1 MNTDLELSLTAQNPT
16 VQIYESTLFTLTVH
30 NNSTVTATGVQINLP
45 IIAGQAVQVG
55 GSQIQLSSGSYNVYS
70 DQIWYLPSVGAGQ
83 SETLNIEVF
92 FLSEPSLY
100 AQVLALDQND
110 SDSTPGNGTCC
121 TAFED
126 DEAAFPDDDPQ
137 PLLPNLQL
145 ANLQIFGSGTPG
157 SVINYQI
164 DIVNSGQATAAGD
177 YIIAAFISTDAQLS
191 GDDIQVG
198 TINTGNTPI
207 GTLPEVPGAITI
219 PNFLLPGNYQLI
231 LAADYD
237 NVIVESSET
246 DNTIASPVTI
256 EEEGCNCPDVYVPVC
271 GVDGNTYPNACE
283 AECAGVFDYT
293 AGECGNDNGS
303 CSFFV
308 AHDVLNGSD
317 PSFNNT
323 AITISEDP
331 SAFHIQYG
339 TNTNLQVNINQQG
352 DLLNSNITVD
362 NTPEITYN
370 PTYIEA
376 SNEIELVAMQGANTL
391 WTQTIPV
398 IVDNPLGVVISTFT
412 FTTSQAIVFG
422 GFIVEDGTPSVSFSA
437 FIVQTDFNGENARFT
452 LIPDLGDTFS
462 VSEVKEG
469 FDGDIYI
476 RWFTSGNIS
485 LSKVTASGTVEWAT
499 QVGADTPS
507 ITWDELEVGP
517 TGQYVYAVLTDN
529 LQGLVK
535 KIDDS
540 NGQINN
546 TINLGSTLSPSGNFT
561 INLTNR
567 IFPFTDGSFLASS
580 YYRENLPLGM
590 EEGLEFGLIS
600 AQGTQ
605 IWSNKIVDEVSRFSP
620 EAATA
625 DGGFLFVSK
634 DASPNEPVKI
644 LKVTET
650 GSLSPACDDDQPP
663 VEDGMDLEVSL
674 SSDVSSYS
682 IYTNVIVTT
691 TITNTGTETA
701 NDVSLSVPQPAGT
714 VTSGFNTSQG
724 FFNLFF
730 TIWEVG
736 SLAPGES
743 ATFDW
748 NLFMLNNSSFT
759 TFAQVATATPTDV
772 DSTPGNGTC
781 CIANE
786 DDEAVLTLNANF
798 HGGSQNAFLT
808 EGSEELGRV
817 FPNPAEDLL
826 NLRYFAEQDRF
837 MIQVLNVQGQILLSQ
852 QLQKGEIIYPV
863 DIAELTAG
871 IYFIDILDGNK
882 RQQLRFVK
890 Q

>member
-1 MNTDLELSLTAQNPT
+1 MDTDLELSLTAQNPA

-30 NNSTVTATGVQINLP
+30 NNSSVTATGVQISLP
-45 IIAGQAVQVG
+45 LIAGQAVQVG

-83 SETLNIEVF
+83 SETLSIEVF

-126 DEAAFPDDDPQ
+126 DEAAFPDDNPQ

-145 ANLQIFGSGTPG
+145 ANLQILGSGTPG
-157 SVINYQI
+157 SVINYLI
-164 DIVNSGQATAAGD
+164 DIVNSGQATAAGN

-198 TINTGNTPI
+198 TINTGNTPV
-207 GTLPEVPGAITI
+207 GTLPEVPGAITV
-219 PNFLLPGNYQLI
+219 PNFILPGNYHLI

-237 NVIVESSET
+237 NTIVESSET
-246 DNTIASPVTI
+246 DNTIAAAITI
-256 EEEGCNCPDVYVPVC
+256 EEEGCNCPDVYAPVC
-271 GVDGNTYPNACE
+271 GADGNTYPNACE

-293 AGECGNDNGS
+293 PGECGNGGGS

-308 AHDVLNGSD
+308 AHNVLNGND
-317 PSFNNT
+317 PSFNNG
-323 AITISEDP
+323 AIAVSEDP

-339 TNTNLQVNINQQG
+339 TNSNLQININQQG
-352 DLLNSNITVD
+352 DLLNSNVTVD

-370 PTYIEA
+370 PTYVEA
-376 SNEIELVAMQGANTL
+376 SNEIELVAMQGGNTL
-391 WTQTIPV
+391 WTRTIPV
-398 IVDNPLGVVISTFT
+398 IIDNPLGVVISTFT
-412 FTTSQAIVFG
+412 FSTSQAIVFG
-422 GFIVEDGTPSVSFSA
+422 GFIVEDGNPSVSFTTFA
-437 FIVQTDFNGENARFT
+437 VQTDLNGENARFT
-452 LIPDLGDTFS
+452 LIPELNNTFS
-462 VSEVKEG
+462 LSEVTEG
-469 FDGDIYI
+469 FDGDIYL

-485 LSKVTASGTVEWAT
+485 LSKVTASGTVEWSR

-540 NGQINN
+540 NGQIIN

-567 IFPFTDGSFLASS
+567 IFPFVDGSFLASS
-580 YYRENLPLGM
+580 YYRENLPSGM

-605 IWSNKIVDEVSRFSP
+605 VWSNKIVDEISRFSP

-634 DASPNEPVKI
+634 DATPNEPVKI
-644 LKVTET
+644 LKVTES
-650 GSLSPACDDDQPP
+650 GSLSPACDDDDPP
-663 VEDGMDLEVSL
+663 TEDGMDLEVSL
-674 SSDVSSYS
+674 SSNVSSYS

-691 TITNTGTETA
+691 TITNTGTEPAT
-701 NDVSLSVPQPAGT
+701 NVTVSVPQPGGT
-714 VTSGFNTSQG
+714 ATSGFNTSQG
-724 FFNLFF
+724 YFNLYF
-730 TIWEVG
+730 TTWEVG
-736 SLAPGES
+736 SLAPGQS

-759 TFAQVATATPTDV
+759 TFAQVATASPTDV

-781 CIANE
+781 CVANE

-798 HGGSQNAFLT
+798 NGGSQSAFLT
-808 EGSEELGRV
+808 EGSEDLSKV
-817 FPNPAEDLL
+817 FPNPAEDQL
-826 NLRYFAEQDRF
+826 NLQYFAEQDRF
-837 MIQVLNVQGQILLSQ
+837 TVRLLNAQGQILLSY
-852 QLQKGEIIYPV
+852 QLQKGEILYP
-863 DIAELTAG
+863 INTAGLTSG
-871 IYFIDILDGNK
+871 IYFIDILDGRK
-882 RQQLRFVK
+882 RQQLRFIK